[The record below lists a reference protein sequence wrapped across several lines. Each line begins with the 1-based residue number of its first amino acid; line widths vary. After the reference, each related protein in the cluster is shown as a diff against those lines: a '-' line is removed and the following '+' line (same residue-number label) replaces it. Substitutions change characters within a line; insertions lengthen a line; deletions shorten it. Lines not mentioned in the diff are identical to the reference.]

1 MVKGLEGPALADK
14 EKNESVFEALI
25 EEAKRKMLAR
35 GLDARQMQ
43 FNLKKPMTISFFK
56 RATHST
62 HNVVSHLWYSRN

>member
-1 MVKGLEGPALADK
+1 
-14 EKNESVFEALI
+14 
-25 EEAKRKMLAR
+25 MLAR